1 MEYGLKVTSHAF
13 EKPSAASHDNITFAG
28 GWAVYIY
35 TVCGIWQP
43 WQVCITYFSAA
54 DRRQQMTEET
64 EKIFY
69 KSAGC

>member
-43 WQVCITYFSAA
+43 WQVVSDKILFL
-54 DRRQQMTEET
+54 RQ
-64 EKIFY
+64 K
-69 KSAGC
+69 KVS